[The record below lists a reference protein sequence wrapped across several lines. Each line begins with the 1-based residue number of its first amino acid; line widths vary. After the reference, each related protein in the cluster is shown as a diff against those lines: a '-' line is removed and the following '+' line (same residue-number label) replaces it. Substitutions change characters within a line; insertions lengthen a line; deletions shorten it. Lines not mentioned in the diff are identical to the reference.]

1 MTLYIIPTNFIVGT
15 VYSIVLCLAADE
27 RLYQCAFIWFKVR
40 QAWCLANI
48 KFSAVMNAPIG
59 HLHHHLLSGQ
69 LQLMICNIHCCKPAT
84 VELVPTQPSENET
97 NHRVKTLHGCL
108 PACDGNEAI
117 LLGLLCLTVTAAGK
131 SFVAAC
137 AHKL

>member
-1 MTLYIIPTNFIVGT
+1 MMTVHHCQSSIKCIPVVQAGGRDRQSCPNII
-15 VYSIVLCLAADE
+15 YSIVLCLAADE

-69 LQLMICNIHCCKPAT
+69 LQLMICKH
-84 VELVPTQPSENET
+84 
-97 NHRVKTLHGCL
+97 TLLQASNCG
-108 PACDGNEAI
+108 
-117 LLGLLCLTVTAAGK
+117 T
-131 SFVAAC
+131 C
-137 AHKL
+137 AHTAFRA